1 MKKDY
6 PNIFKPITVNRT
18 VFKNRVVMTP
28 MGTNYGEPDGQMSYQ
43 HINYYRLRAKGGTGL
58 IIVENANVDFPTG
71 SNGTSQI
78 RIDHD
83 SFMPRLYKLTDTIH
97 DEGGMV
103 AIQINHAG
111 ASASSARTGVQPVSS
126 SNVPSKDGGEEPR
139 PLTKEEIEV
148 IVKKYG
154 EAAKR
159 AVTAGFDA
167 VEVHCG
173 HSYLIS
179 QFLSPI
185 YNKRT
190 DEFGGSPE
198 NRARFGRMVLEE
210 VRKQVGPFTPI
221 LCRISAD
228 EMLPGGNTLED
239 CLEYLQYFDEFVD
252 VYNVSAGLN
261 QSLQYQIDSNCYADG
276 WRSYMAKAVKEK
288 YGKPVITMGNIRS
301 PKVANEILERG
312 DADFIGIGRG
322 LIADPD
328 WVNKAEFGREDD
340 IRKCIS
346 CNIGCAGNRIGNN
359 RPIRCTVNPAVLEGE
374 EYRKL
379 KVNKACNVVVIGGGT
394 TGMEAACTAAEVGC
408 SVFLIEKADHLGG
421 LAVEI
426 SKFPDKSRLRD
437 FPDYLERRMAKLHN
451 LHTFLSTEATPEL
464 VKSLNPDVIANATGS
479 LPLILP
485 IPGLKENVNKEG
497 GKVKTVLGVIDNL
510 PNYPEDLTGKKA
522 VIVGGGAVGLDVV
535 EYFAP
540 KGADT
545 TVIEMM
551 PAIGAGLDPITKV
564 SIADLMKKYDV
575 HQRPSTALQEV
586 KPDCFVVKNPDG
598 EIEEVPFDYGCICMG
613 LKSNNPVL
621 DMLNEEFGEDCAIE
635 IMNIGD
641 SKRQRRIIDGTEEGR
656 NIIRI
661 LEKRGFID

>member
-18 VFKNRVVMTP
+18 TFKNRVVMTP

-126 SNVPSKDGGEEPR
+126 SNIPSKDGGEEPR
-139 PLTKEEIEV
+139 PLTKEEMEV

-190 DEFGGSPE
+190 DEFGGSLE

-328 WVNKAEFGREDD
+328 WVNKAEFGCEDD

-374 EYRKL
+374 EYKKL

-426 SKFPDKSRLRD
+426 SKFPDKNRLRD

-451 LHTFLSTEATPEL
+451 LHTFLSTEATPEF
-464 VKSLNPDVIANATGS
+464 VKSLNPDVIVNATGS

-564 SIADLMKKYDV
+564 SIADLMAKYDV

-586 KPDCFVVKNPDG
+586 KPDCFVVKNPNG

-621 DMLNEEFGEDCAIE
+621 DMLNEEFGEDGSIE
-635 IMNIGD
+635 VMNIGD

-656 NIIRI
+656 NIIRV

>member
-18 VFKNRVVMTP
+18 TFKNRVVMTP

-139 PLTKEEIEV
+139 PLTKEEMEV

-190 DEFGGSPE
+190 DEFGGSLE

-328 WVNKAEFGREDD
+328 WVNKAEFGCEDD

-379 KVNKACNVVVIGGGT
+379 KVNKPCNVVVIGGGT

-451 LHTFLSTEATPEL
+451 LHTFLSTEATPEF
-464 VKSLNPDVIANATGS
+464 VKSLNPDVIVNATGS

-621 DMLNEEFGEDCAIE
+621 DMLNEEFGEDGTIE

-656 NIIRI
+656 NIIRV

>member
-18 VFKNRVVMTP
+18 TFKNRVVMTP

-111 ASASSARTGVQPVSS
+111 ASASSARTGVQPVSA

-139 PLTKEEIEV
+139 PLTKEEMEV

-190 DEFGGSPE
+190 DEFGGSLE

-328 WVNKAEFGREDD
+328 WVNKAEFGCEDD

-374 EYRKL
+374 EYKKL

-426 SKFPDKSRLRD
+426 SKFPDKNRLRD

-451 LHTFLSTEATPEL
+451 LHTFLSTAATPEF
-464 VKSLNPDVIANATGS
+464 VKSLNPDVIVNATGS

-564 SIADLMKKYDV
+564 SIADLMKKHDV

-621 DMLNEEFGEDCAIE
+621 DMLNEEFGEEGSIE

-656 NIIRI
+656 NIIRV

>member
-18 VFKNRVVMTP
+18 TFKNRVVMTP

-139 PLTKEEIEV
+139 PLTKEEMEV

-328 WVNKAEFGREDD
+328 WVNKAEFGCEDD
-340 IRKCIS
+340 IRRCIS

-426 SKFPDKSRLRD
+426 SKFPDKNRLRD

-451 LHTFLSTEATPEL
+451 LHTFLSTEATPEF
-464 VKSLNPDVIANATGS
+464 VKSLNPDVIVNATGS

-621 DMLNEEFGEDCAIE
+621 DMLNEEFGEDGAIE

-656 NIIRI
+656 NIIRV

>member
-18 VFKNRVVMTP
+18 TFKNRVVMTP

-139 PLTKEEIEV
+139 PLTKEEMEV

-328 WVNKAEFGREDD
+328 WVNKAEFGCEDD

-426 SKFPDKSRLRD
+426 SKFPDKNRLRD
-437 FPDYLERRMAKLHN
+437 FPDYLKRRIAKLHN
-451 LHTFLSTEATPEL
+451 LHTFLSTEATPEF
-464 VKSLNPDVIANATGS
+464 VKSLNPDVIVNATGS

-621 DMLNEEFGEDCAIE
+621 DMLNEEFGEDGAIE

-656 NIIRI
+656 NIIRV

>member
-139 PLTKEEIEV
+139 PLTKEEMEV

-328 WVNKAEFGREDD
+328 WVNKAEFGCEDD

-451 LHTFLSTEATPEL
+451 LHTFLSTEATPEF
-464 VKSLNPDVIANATGS
+464 VKSLNPDVIVNATGS

>member
-139 PLTKEEIEV
+139 PLTKEEMEV

-312 DADFIGIGRG
+312 DADFIEIGRG

-328 WVNKAEFGREDD
+328 WVNKAEFGCEDD

-451 LHTFLSTEATPEL
+451 LHTFLSTEATPEF
-464 VKSLNPDVIANATGS
+464 VKSLNPDVIVNATGS

>member
-139 PLTKEEIEV
+139 PLTKEEMEV
-148 IVKKYG
+148 IIKKYG

-328 WVNKAEFGREDD
+328 WVNKAEFGCEDD

-451 LHTFLSTEATPEL
+451 LHTFLSTEATPEF
-464 VKSLNPDVIANATGS
+464 VKSLNPDVIVNATGS

>member
-139 PLTKEEIEV
+139 PLTKEEMEV

-190 DEFGGSPE
+190 DEFGGSLE

-328 WVNKAEFGREDD
+328 WVNKAEFGCEDD

-408 SVFLIEKADHLGG
+408 SVFLIEKTDHLGG

-437 FPDYLERRMAKLHN
+437 FPDYLERRIAKLHN
-451 LHTFLSTEATPEL
+451 LHTFLSTEATPEF
-464 VKSLNPDVIANATGS
+464 VKSLNPDVIVNATGS

-510 PNYPEDLTGKKA
+510 PNYPEDMTGKKA

-545 TVIEMM
+545 SVIEMM

-564 SIADLMKKYDV
+564 SITDLMKKYNV

-586 KPDCFVVKNPDG
+586 KPDCFVVKNPNG

-621 DMLNEEFGEDCAIE
+621 DMLNEEFGEDGAIE

-656 NIIRI
+656 NIIRV

>member
-139 PLTKEEIEV
+139 PLTKEEMEV

-328 WVNKAEFGREDD
+328 WVNKAEFGCEDD

-426 SKFPDKSRLRD
+426 SKFPDKNRLRD

-451 LHTFLSTEATPEL
+451 LHTFLSTEATPEF
-464 VKSLNPDVIANATGS
+464 VKSLNPDVIVNATGS